1 MGNWDRGRF
10 VMPASWVLVEVR
22 VVVTW
27 LELKELVLEILKL
40 TAFDRAGVEVILS
53 DSQASIV

>member
-1 MGNWDRGRF
+1 
-10 VMPASWVLVEVR
+10 MPASWVLVEVR

-27 LELKELVLEILKL
+27 LELEELALEILKL
-40 TAFDRAGVEVILS
+40 TAFDRVGVEVILS